1 MNDPKYWNDLIAR
14 SASRFFFL
22 ASLARKPMHGYELA
36 RTIASDCNHCC
47 TPTDA
52 MIYPAIRDMTRAGLI
67 ACEEEV
73 HEGRTRNVCRLTD
86 QGWAAYRAAALAW
99 REALPS
105 LERAV
110 AAGLEPAQGDRHEGI
125 ESQEDPGCCR

>member
-22 ASLARKPMHGYELA
+22 AGLARKPMHGYELA
-36 RTIASDCNHCC
+36 KTIASDCNNCC
-47 TPTDA
+47 TPSDA

-67 ACEEEV
+67 DCEEEV
-73 HEGRTRNVCRLTD
+73 HEGRTRKVCRLTEA
-86 QGWAAYRAAALAW
+86 GWEAYRAAALAW
-99 REALPS
+99 AEALPA

-110 AAGLEPAQGDRHEGI
+110 AAGLEPAGGDRDDPEEPQI
-125 ESQEDPGCCR
+125 DPGCCR